1 MGMPRD
7 GGTESALWSN
17 NDGAGASRI
26 SSLPEEDKHMTPVG
40 IRVRCA
46 ICAAAL
52 VGCMQS
58 ESRTR
63 SAAGDIEV
71 DSLSAT
77 RTVLLRVQN
86 NYPDKVRVYT
96 LMGGQPNEVAS
107 VATKGIRSVVL
118 DPKLFPYPSISFEV
132 RPEHGDAARKLGPF
146 ELHKGETV
154 ELVVTPDLNL
164 SRVDIHHSA
173 S

>member
-1 MGMPRD
+1 
-7 GGTESALWSN
+7 
-17 NDGAGASRI
+17 
-26 SSLPEEDKHMTPVG
+26 MTRVAIG
-40 IRVRCA
+40 VRCA

-58 ESRTR
+58 ESRTQ

-86 NYPDKVRVYT
+86 HYPVKVRVYT

-107 VATKGIRSVVL
+107 VVTDGMRTVVL
-118 DPKLFPYPSISFEV
+118 DPNLFPYPSISFEV
-132 RPEHGDAARKLGPF
+132 RPEHSELVKRLGPF
-146 ELHKGETV
+146 TLHKGETA
-154 ELVVTPDLNL
+154 ELVLTPDLNL
-164 SRVDIHHSA
+164 SRVDIHRSVR
-173 S
+173 

>member
-1 MGMPRD
+1 
-7 GGTESALWSN
+7 
-17 NDGAGASRI
+17 
-26 SSLPEEDKHMTPVG
+26 MTRVG
-40 IRVRCA
+40 IGVRCA

-58 ESRTR
+58 ESRTQ

-86 NYPDKVRVYT
+86 NYPEKVRVYT

-107 VATKGIRSVVL
+107 VATQGIRTIVL
-118 DPKLFPYPSISFEV
+118 DPNLFPYPSISFEV
-132 RPEHGDAARKLGPF
+132 RPEHGDAAKLGPYK
-146 ELHKGETV
+146 LYKGETA

-164 SRVDIHHSA
+164 SRVDIHHSTP
-173 S
+173 

>member
-1 MGMPRD
+1 MGMPRS
-7 GGTESALWSN
+7 GGTETALWSN
-17 NDGAGASRI
+17 NDGARAIPI
-26 SSLPEEDKHMTPVG
+26 SSLPEEDKHMTRVG
-40 IRVRCA
+40 IGVRCA

-58 ESRTR
+58 ESRTQ

-86 NYPDKVRVYT
+86 NYPEKVRVYT

-107 VATKGIRSVVL
+107 VATEGIRTVVL
-118 DPKLFPYPSISFEV
+118 DPNLFPYPSISFEV
-132 RPEHGDAARKLGPF
+132 RPEHGDMATKLGPF
-146 ELHKGETV
+146 KLYKGETA

-173 S
+173 P

>member
-1 MGMPRD
+1 
-7 GGTESALWSN
+7 
-17 NDGAGASRI
+17 
-26 SSLPEEDKHMTPVG
+26 MTRVG
-40 IRVRCA
+40 IGVRCA

-58 ESRTR
+58 ETRTQ

-86 NYPDKVRVYT
+86 DYPEKVRIYT
-96 LMGGQPNEVAS
+96 LMGGQPSEVAS
-107 VATKGIRSVVL
+107 IAASGIRTVVL
-118 DPKLFPYPSISFEV
+118 DPNLFPYPSISFEV
-132 RPEHGDAARKLGPF
+132 RPEHSDMAKKLSAF
-146 ELHKGETV
+146 QLYKGETA

-173 S
+173 P